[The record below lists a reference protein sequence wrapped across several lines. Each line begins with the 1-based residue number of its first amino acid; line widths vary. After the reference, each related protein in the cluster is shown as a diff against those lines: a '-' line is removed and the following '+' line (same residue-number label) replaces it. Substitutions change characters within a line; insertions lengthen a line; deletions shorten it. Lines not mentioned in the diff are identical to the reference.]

1 MSCVGC
7 IRTRSP
13 RVASGNSSV
22 KEVSVAV
29 QATDGASEKK
39 LHPAS
44 MLLFSFF
51 LARRVAARKI
61 KGATLRST
69 TGLSLAKRH
78 FRPAFGLAIARTIYL
93 LSFLYFSTTYSTH
106 KSTQLPARARTA
118 YTPSSL
124 NRVSCYQL
132 QPVTILLQPAIHC
145 YVPPSID
152 IGRLSPLN
160 YNSQHH
166 SAGSTLLIKLKS
178 P

>member
-29 QATDGASEKK
+29 QATDGAGEKK

-69 TGLSLAKRH
+69 AGLSLAKRH

-93 LSFLYFSTTYSTH
+93 LSFLYFP
-106 KSTQLPARARTA
+106 QLILPT
-118 YTPSSL
+118 SL
-124 NRVSCYQL
+124 LSYQ
-132 QPVTILLQPAIHC
+132 PGPE
-145 YVPPSID
+145 
-152 IGRLSPLN
+152 
-160 YNSQHH
+160 
-166 SAGSTLLIKLKS
+166 LLIRPAPWIESAAINYS

>member
-1 MSCVGC
+1 MGC
-7 IRTRSP
+7 IRTRLP

-44 MLLFSFF
+44 MLFSFF

-69 TGLSLAKRH
+69 AGLSLAKRH

-93 LSFLYFSTTYSTH
+93 LSLLYFSTTYSTH